1 MTLLPSW
8 VWVLAGCLSASLVQS
23 SNLSDF
29 YPPLWKESPGQ
40 LSDYKVQD
48 GVYII
53 DPWIFTDRMGMYKIL
68 LNKTATYFA
77 KFAPE
82 NEQNILWGLPLQH
95 GWQYKTGRLADPTGR
110 TNCGYK
116 SGNHLCISVD
126 SWWADINYFLSV
138 LPFLAAVDSGIMGIS
153 SDQVTLLPPPTDQM
167 RFCYGVTGC
176 RSSYID
182 LMNKWSNFYQYML
195 SPSSNFDDLLKYL
208 WIAHTSTLKVPLSAF
223 EDRFFYYSNQEADF
237 GKSWAVTVNYLGAAC
252 FPTTLNRSHEFQK
265 GLPPRIL
272 VSTDIAPYIS
282 DFTALQNIV
291 LVVLN
296 VVRNVDES
304 TASLSL
310 TAWKYLMKTQAARE
324 LFLEIFEEVFGVF
337 N

>member
-95 GWQYKTGRLADPTGR
+95 GWQYKTGKKVF
-110 TNCGYK
+110 YY
-116 SGNHLCISVD
+116 
-126 SWWADINYFLSV
+126 YFLS
-138 LPFLAAVDSGIMGIS
+138 
-153 SDQVTLLPPPTDQM
+153 
-167 RFCYGVTGC
+167 
-176 RSSYID
+176 
-182 LMNKWSNFYQYML
+182 
-195 SPSSNFDDLLKYL
+195 
-208 WIAHTSTLKVPLSAF
+208 
-223 EDRFFYYSNQEADF
+223 
-237 GKSWAVTVNYLGAAC
+237 
-252 FPTTLNRSHEFQK
+252 
-265 GLPPRIL
+265 
-272 VSTDIAPYIS
+272 
-282 DFTALQNIV
+282 
-291 LVVLN
+291 
-296 VVRNVDES
+296 
-304 TASLSL
+304 
-310 TAWKYLMKTQAARE
+310 
-324 LFLEIFEEVFGVF
+324 
-337 N
+337 